1 MDLSPKGVEENERK
15 LKLDIVYHLLPGPV
29 STNTNHW
36 TEMSRGIVWCFLL
49 ILCTDELNV
58 HTLVISHEARSY
70 IFSILRVRREI
81 YIFSSF
87 YYGINDCFNE
97 TDLQV
102 FLQC

>member
-70 IFSILRVRREI
+70 IFHTPGKKGNLH
-81 YIFSSF
+81 IFF
-87 YYGINDCFNE
+87 
-97 TDLQV
+97 
-102 FLQC
+102 FLLWHK